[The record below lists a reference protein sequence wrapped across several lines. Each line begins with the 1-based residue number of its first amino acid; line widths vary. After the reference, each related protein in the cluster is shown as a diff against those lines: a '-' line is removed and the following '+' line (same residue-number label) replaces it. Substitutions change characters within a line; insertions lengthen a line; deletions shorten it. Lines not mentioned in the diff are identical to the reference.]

1 MANISRVSENTLNT
15 NLVPII
21 FVPGVMGSRLHFTHS
36 GEYWDPDNISRML
49 HWVCIDAEK
58 EMWELE
64 FAAPAEV
71 MVEQDG
77 NDDIVVLSENEKR
90 RGWAGVAWSSYG
102 DFLRWLGK
110 FDFSPAVCPVYCVGY
125 DWRQGNQKSG
135 NYLAA
140 RIPKILDDAKA
151 EKAILL
157 THSMGGL
164 VARSAMNGNP
174 VLEKQVLGV
183 VHTVQPVAGA
193 VVLYRRLFTGMI
205 GGLDGGGGVK
215 GAALETMLG
224 NTAAKFGAIMSGLP
238 GPMQLLPTCDLKNN
252 DGSHW
257 MSYKK
262 DGKTCHW
269 PDNVYDLYRGK
280 TVPPGL
286 PATDVSGFCHPMLI
300 GLLNSAEFFHHKW
313 LNGYKHPK
321 TWTICGTGVP
331 TDTSIV
337 FDPSSRHPAHTETVP
352 GSMYGQPYYVYV
364 PDDYGVQMQR
374 TNQGDG
380 TVPRMSAESLFPH
393 KLGEQDRQPSTFV
406 WDDDESLRQY
416 PVGPLEH
423 EPAYKNADVQT
434 LVLYMIDYFLKNDF
448 YHLKHG

>member
-205 GGLDGGGGVK
+205 GGLDGGEG
-215 GAALETMLG
+215 
-224 NTAAKFGAIMSGLP
+224 
-238 GPMQLLPTCDLKNN
+238 
-252 DGSHW
+252 
-257 MSYKK
+257 
-262 DGKTCHW
+262 
-269 PDNVYDLYRGK
+269 
-280 TVPPGL
+280 
-286 PATDVSGFCHPMLI
+286 
-300 GLLNSAEFFHHKW
+300 
-313 LNGYKHPK
+313 
-321 TWTICGTGVP
+321 
-331 TDTSIV
+331 
-337 FDPSSRHPAHTETVP
+337 
-352 GSMYGQPYYVYV
+352 
-364 PDDYGVQMQR
+364 
-374 TNQGDG
+374 
-380 TVPRMSAESLFPH
+380 
-393 KLGEQDRQPSTFV
+393 
-406 WDDDESLRQY
+406 
-416 PVGPLEH
+416 
-423 EPAYKNADVQT
+423 
-434 LVLYMIDYFLKNDF
+434 
-448 YHLKHG
+448 